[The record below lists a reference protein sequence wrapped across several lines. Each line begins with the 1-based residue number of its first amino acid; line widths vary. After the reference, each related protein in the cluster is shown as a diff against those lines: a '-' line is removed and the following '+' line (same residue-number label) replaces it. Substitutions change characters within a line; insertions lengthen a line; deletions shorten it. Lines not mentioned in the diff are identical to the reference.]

1 MVLFP
6 SIRSAAM
13 AGAVYSW
20 WMALGRKEP
29 IRSYQDLLVWKRA
42 MELLKETYV
51 LTKQYPKRETYG
63 ITAQMRGAALS
74 IPSNIAEGQGRPTTR
89 DFLRFLGIASG
100 SLRELQTYC
109 HASVLL
115 GFAKEA
121 ELGQVRQLADET
133 GKLLG
138 GLREALQRKLSAHPK
153 GHGPL
158 TTDH

>member
-1 MVLFP
+1 M
-6 SIRSAAM
+6 
-13 AGAVYSW
+13 
-20 WMALGRKEP
+20 
-29 IRSYQDLLVWKRA
+29 Q
-42 MELLKETYV
+42 LLKETYV
-51 LTKQYPKRETYG
+51 LTEQYPKRETYG

-121 ELGQVRQLADET
+121 DLGQGRQLADET
-133 GKLLG
+133 GKLLR
-138 GLREALQRKLSAHPK
+138 GLRDALQRKLLAHPK
-153 GHGPL
+153 GH
-158 TTDH
+158 

>member
-1 MVLFP
+1 
-6 SIRSAAM
+6 
-13 AGAVYSW
+13 
-20 WMALGRKEP
+20 MALQRKEP

-42 MELLKETYV
+42 MQLLKETYV
-51 LTKQYPKRETYG
+51 LTEQYPKRETYG

-121 ELGQVRQLADET
+121 ELGQIRQLADET

-138 GLREALQRKLSAHPK
+138 GLRDALQRKLSAHPK
-153 GHGPL
+153 GH
-158 TTDH
+158 

>member
-1 MVLFP
+1 
-6 SIRSAAM
+6 M
-13 AGAVYSW
+13 AS
-20 WMALGRKEP
+20 LRKEP

-51 LTKQYPKRETYG
+51 LTEQYPKRETYG

-115 GFAKEA
+115 GFARDV
-121 ELGQVRQLADET
+121 ELERVRELADET

-138 GLREALQRKLSAHPK
+138 GLRDALQRKLSAH
-153 GHGPL
+153 HERA
-158 TTDH
+158 TDH